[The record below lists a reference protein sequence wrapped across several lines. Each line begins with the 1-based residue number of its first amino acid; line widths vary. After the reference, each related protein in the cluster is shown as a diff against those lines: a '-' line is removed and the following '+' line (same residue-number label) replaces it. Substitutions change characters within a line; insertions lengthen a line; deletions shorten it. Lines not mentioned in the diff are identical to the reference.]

1 MKVTKNSTIINKL
14 QKVLDKKYGEFGRII
29 IREDEKGI
37 IEVIFE
43 ENDYLYI
50 ALNCYNVAMCDEV
63 DEVIDKMDE
72 ALNPAALLG
81 TADSMNFG
89 SLAEIVPTVL
99 EYLGK

>member
-50 ALNCYNVAMCDEV
+50 ALNCYNVTMCDEV
-63 DEVIDKMDE
+63 NEVIDKILSPYNLYME
-72 ALNPAALLG
+72 
-81 TADSMNFG
+81 
-89 SLAEIVPTVL
+89 L
-99 EYLGK
+99 ENNCVGKIWSI

>member
-50 ALNCYNVAMCDEV
+50 ALNCYNVTMFDEV
-63 DEVIDKMDE
+63 DEVIDKILSPYNLYME
-72 ALNPAALLG
+72 
-81 TADSMNFG
+81 
-89 SLAEIVPTVL
+89 L
-99 EYLGK
+99 ENNCVGKIWSI

>member
-50 ALNCYNVAMCDEV
+50 ALNCYNVTMFDEV
-63 DEVIDKMDE
+63 DEVIAKILYPYNLYME
-72 ALNPAALLG
+72 
-81 TADSMNFG
+81 
-89 SLAEIVPTVL
+89 L
-99 EYLGK
+99 ENNCVGKIWSI

>member
-14 QKVLDKKYGEFGRII
+14 QKVLDKKYGKFGRII

-50 ALNCYNVAMCDEV
+50 ALNCYNVTMYDEV
-63 DEVIDKMDE
+63 NEVIDKILSPYNLYME
-72 ALNPAALLG
+72 
-81 TADSMNFG
+81 
-89 SLAEIVPTVL
+89 L
-99 EYLGK
+99 ENNCVGKIWSI

>member
-50 ALNCYNVAMCDEV
+50 ALNCYNVTMFDEV
-63 DEVIDKMDE
+63 DEVIAKILSPYNLYME
-72 ALNPAALLG
+72 
-81 TADSMNFG
+81 
-89 SLAEIVPTVL
+89 L
-99 EYLGK
+99 ENNCVGKIWSI

>member
-14 QKVLDKKYGEFGRII
+14 QKVLDKKYGKFGRII

-50 ALNCYNVAMCDEV
+50 ALNCYNVTMFDEV
-63 DEVIDKMDE
+63 DEVIDKILSPYNLYME
-72 ALNPAALLG
+72 
-81 TADSMNFG
+81 
-89 SLAEIVPTVL
+89 L
-99 EYLGK
+99 ENNCVGKIWSI